1 MRANRSPGFWFLYAA
16 IVAVAMLAY
25 FVSTRAN
32 ATEKPAATPTQS
44 QSQSQANAQ
53 TVNAGGGQG
62 GGASNQLGIEGDR
75 TTAIGLSTTSPIP
88 VAMEGGVLPPCWLP
102 TKARSYF
109 FGAFAASSKYQR
121 DPECIKDLEAV
132 RAHELAMETARTER
146 ARAESAT
153 CSEIVSRGVE
163 ACVSKGE

>member
-1 MRANRSPGFWFLYAA
+1 MRTKRSPTFWFLYVVA
-16 IVAVAMLAY
+16 IVTVLVGY
-25 FVSTRAN
+25 WHGTRAL

-62 GGASNQLGIEGDR
+62 GGASNQLAIEGDKTT

-88 VAMEGGVLPPCWLP
+88 LAMAGPTLPPCWLP

-109 FGAFAASSKYQR
+109 FGAFAASSAYQR
-121 DPECIKDLEAV
+121 DPECVKDLEAQ
-132 RAHELAMETARTER
+132 RAHEVALARSTADR
-146 ARAESAT
+146 AAE
-153 CSEIVSRGVE
+153 CSEAARRELV
-163 ACVSKGE
+163 ACAKGE